1 MISNH
6 LNIINERQ
14 PAANE
19 LAAQV
24 ARFLAV
30 GGEIREPEA
39 NAPLR
44 SLSNGRQPPN
54 FQRTAVKSKTSLQVS
69 RIRAQAKTLNRAEIC
84 EKEGISMGVLR
95 GIASRYAIDFTAGPK
110 KAFAPNKTAPES
122 DAMLVIQVK
131 DCIAKGI
138 NRTRCCEDLGIS
150 STLLYRLIKDFD
162 IDYPKLEPA
171 FR

>member
-6 LNIINERQ
+6 LSVISERQ
-14 PAANE
+14 PIANE
-19 LAAQV
+19 LSAQI
-24 ARFLAV
+24 AQFLAM
-30 GGEIREPEA
+30 GGKISEPEA
-39 NAPLR
+39 NAPHK
-44 SLSNGRQPPN
+44 SISEGRRAPN
-54 FQRTAVKSKTSLQVS
+54 FQGAAAKAEKAQQVT
-69 RIRAQAKTLNRAEIC
+69 RIRELAKSLNRAEIC
-84 EKEGISMGVLR
+84 KKEGISMGVLR
-95 GIASRYAIDFTAGPK
+95 GIASRYAIEFTAGPK

-122 DAMLVIQVK
+122 DAMLVAQVK

-150 STLLYRLIKDFD
+150 STLLYRLINDYD